1 MMSLKETLGN
11 ETWLKDHEKLI
22 KDLFPIHWTAIDKLK
37 KLNIGKGLKKL
48 GIDYKTEQEFAH
60 IMIFFEKI
68 GFLEAKDNCVKVS
81 TETVIH

>member
-1 MMSLKETLGN
+1 LPERDFHPLELSTLLGR
-11 ETWLKDHEKLI
+11 TPLWFDP
-22 KDLFPIHWTAIDKLK
+22 F
-37 KLNIGKGLKKL
+37 GF